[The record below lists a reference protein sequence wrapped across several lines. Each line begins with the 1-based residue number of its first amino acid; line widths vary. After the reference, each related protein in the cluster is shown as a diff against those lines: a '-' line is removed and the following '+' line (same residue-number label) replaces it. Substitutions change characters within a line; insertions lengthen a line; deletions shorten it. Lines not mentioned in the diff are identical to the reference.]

1 MRRVA
6 ITPADRFRRLVVVPD
21 IAANLPREV
30 SHGREDAARE
40 EIPFDLGKPEF
51 DLVEPRGIRRREVQV
66 HGRMVEQKGADRLG
80 LVLRA
85 SRQWERS
92 LSRSTGRDVL
102 IMEFPLHTGSYQ

>member
-6 ITPADRFRRLVVVPD
+6 VNPADRFGIFVIPSDVST
-21 IAANLPREV
+21 NLPRKV
-30 SHGREDAARE
+30 RDRGEDAARE
-40 EIPFDLGKPEF
+40 QVAFDLRKPEF

-102 IMEFPLHTGSYQ
+102 IMEFQLHTGSYQ